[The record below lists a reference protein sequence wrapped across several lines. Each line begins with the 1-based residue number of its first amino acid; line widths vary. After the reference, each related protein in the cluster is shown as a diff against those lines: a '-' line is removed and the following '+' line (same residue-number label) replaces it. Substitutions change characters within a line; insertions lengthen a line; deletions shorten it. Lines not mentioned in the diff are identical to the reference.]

1 MTWRDTPIHCSDGG
15 SSIRYGLASRPAAR
29 FTTMSAP
36 FATASLMKRSKSTVR
51 ATNDQALHPVRRVGD
66 VPQSAHER

>member
-36 FATASLMKRSKSTVR
+36 FATALLMKRSKSS
-51 ATNDQALHPVRRVGD
+51 
-66 VPQSAHER
+66 QSAFVSHRAIWR